1 MNCEGPAGY
10 PAWLGFRWSPL
21 RRNSGVF
28 RGFHA
33 VCGVAMVIAMTQTAG
48 KTALVTGASRG
59 IGAAIARRLAA
70 DGVLVAVHFGRR
82 KADAEETVAS
92 IERSGGQA
100 FAIRADFAADGAL
113 DTLFSELE
121 AGLAGRPLNIL
132 VNNAAVY
139 ADPDDRA
146 ATQADSYV
154 AGISEVTPEE
164 FDRIFTVN
172 VRAAFFVTQRSLPLL
187 ADGGRV
193 INISSAVTRIAWPLL
208 PYAMSKGALEIM
220 APRLANE
227 LGHRGITVNTIAPGI
242 TDDTETNSWLHHV
255 PGAAEG
261 VAAMTALRRLGR
273 PSDIADVVALLASD
287 EARWV
292 TGQLVDASGGMALAP
307 TPPGA

>member
-1 MNCEGPAGY
+1 
-10 PAWLGFRWSPL
+10 
-21 RRNSGVF
+21 
-28 RGFHA
+28 
-33 VCGVAMVIAMTQTAG
+33 MTQTAG

-70 DGVLVAVHFGRR
+70 DGVLVAVHYGRR

-92 IERSGGQA
+92 IERAGGQA

-113 DTLFSELE
+113 DTLFSGLE

-139 ADPDDRA
+139 ADPDDQA
-146 ATQADSYV
+146 ATQSDGYV

-187 ADGGRV
+187 GDGGRV
-193 INISSAVTRIAWPLL
+193 INISSVVTRIAWPLL

-255 PGAAEG
+255 PGAVEG

-292 TGQLVDASGGMALAP
+292 TGQLVDASGGIALAP
-307 TPPGA
+307 APPGL

>member
-1 MNCEGPAGY
+1 MDYEGPAGY
-10 PAWLGFRWSPL
+10 PAWLGFRRSPFPWD
-21 RRNSGVF
+21 SGVL
-28 RGFHA
+28 RGFRA
-33 VCGVAMVIAMTQTAG
+33 VCSVAKVVAMTQTAG

-70 DGVLVAVHFGRR
+70 DGVLVAVHYGRC

-92 IERSGGQA
+92 IEQAGGQA
-100 FAIRADFAADGAL
+100 FAIRADLTADGAL
-113 DTLFSELE
+113 DTLFSEL
-121 AGLAGRPLNIL
+121 ATGLVGRPLNIL
-132 VNNAAVY
+132 VNNAAIY
-139 ADPDDRA
+139 AEPDDPA
-146 ATQADSYV
+146 AAQADGYV
-154 AGISEVTPEE
+154 AGISEVTQEE
-164 FDRIFTVN
+164 FDRIFSVN
-172 VRAAFFVTQRSLPLL
+172 VRAPFFVTQRCLPLL
-187 ADGGRV
+187 ADGGRIV
-193 INISSAVTRIAWPLL
+193 NISSAVTRIAWPLL

-242 TDDTETNSWLHHV
+242 TDNTKTNSWLHDM

-261 VAAMTALRRLGR
+261 VAAMTALRRLGQ

-307 TPPGA
+307 TPPGM